1 MDKTKVQFNLHKS
14 LGKLQEKNNRS
25 YNASDIEAIVH
36 NVFPNRISRQ
46 TIHRFMKPANVSV
59 RAVTDDTLATFLDFF
74 AMEGMPITI
83 NDLFTVTTEP
93 KENIPTW
100 FYLQLIV
107 NRCVI
112 VICPTAETLFVWL
125 ETS

>member
-46 TIHRFMKPANVSV
+46 TIHRFMKPSNVSV

-93 KENIPTW
+93 VTTPPADKSN
-100 FYLQLIV
+100 
-107 NRCVI
+107 N
-112 VICPTAETLFVWL
+112 
-125 ETS
+125 

>member
-93 KENIPTW
+93 ATVTPPEST
-100 FYLQLIV
+100 
-107 NRCVI
+107 
-112 VICPTAETLFVWL
+112 T
-125 ETS
+125 